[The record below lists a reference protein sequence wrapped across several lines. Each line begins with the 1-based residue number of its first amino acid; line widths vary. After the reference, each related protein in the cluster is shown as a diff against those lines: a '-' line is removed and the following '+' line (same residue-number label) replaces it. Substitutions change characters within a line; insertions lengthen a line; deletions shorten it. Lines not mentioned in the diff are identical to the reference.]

1 MRPHRLDA
9 VGAAEGASTRL
20 AGEPRPYEPHRY
32 ECPTSS
38 CQATN
43 DDEWGK
49 PCLAPGVLDNC
60 YGTEACGPGPN
71 AAPSEGGGGGGS
83 KKKKKSSNDSLALG
97 LGLGLGLGGLLL
109 IGLIAA
115 LCLSKKKQKS
125 TATREQDVE
134 NEMVKTG
141 AAMS

>member
-1 MRPHRLDA
+1 M
-9 VGAAEGASTRL
+9 
-20 AGEPRPYEPHRY
+20 
-32 ECPTSS
+32 
-38 CQATN
+38 
-43 DDEWGK
+43 
-49 PCLAPGVLDNC
+49 LDNC
-60 YGTEACGPGPN
+60 YGPDTECGPGPK
-71 AAPSEGGGGGGS
+71 AEGSGGGGGGGS

-115 LCLSKKKQKS
+115 LCLSKKKQTS
-125 TATREQDVE
+125 MSTREQDVE